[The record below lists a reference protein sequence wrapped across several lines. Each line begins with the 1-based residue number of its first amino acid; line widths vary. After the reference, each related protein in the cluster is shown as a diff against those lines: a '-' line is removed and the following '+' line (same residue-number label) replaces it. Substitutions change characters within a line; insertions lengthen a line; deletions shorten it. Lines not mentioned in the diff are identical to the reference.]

1 MSETAD
7 ALVLIKSVASNCT
20 RSQWILHT
28 TNSEPKKKKN
38 PLSLKKISTEAV
50 KITVHKF
57 QPMST
62 HLPQI
67 LRDECGSHRTIPP

>member
-1 MSETAD
+1 MDSSYHQLRA
-7 ALVLIKSVASNCT
+7 KK
-20 RSQWILHT
+20 
-28 TNSEPKKKKN
+28 KKKKN
-38 PLSLKKISTEAV
+38 PLSLKEISTEAV

>member
-1 MSETAD
+1 MNETAG
-7 ALVLIKSVASNCT
+7 ALVLIKSVASSCT
-20 RSQWILHT
+20 RSQWILHA
-28 TNSEPKKKKN
+28 TNSELKKN

-62 HLPQI
+62 HLLQT
-67 LRDECGSHRTIPP
+67 LCDECGSHRTIPR

>member
-1 MSETAD
+1 MSETAG
-7 ALVLIKSVASNCT
+7 ALVLIKSVASSCT

-28 TNSEPKKKKN
+28 TNSEPKKKN

-57 QPMST
+57 QPMSS
-62 HLPQI
+62 HLQT
-67 LRDECGSHRTIPP
+67 LRDECGSHRTIPR